1 MLIFTD
7 NPDYS
12 QRIITSPVQM
22 ASVEQ
27 RSIPEILL
35 QISRQL
41 YPEKDIFTG
50 ISESNHCFKYFFISE
65 YVSFSQY
72 DMLLRFA
79 NSGHTFRE
87 NILCFAGSG
96 INFHGFRQR
105 KWISVIGNI
114 HLSLL
119 LHPGQPVERAEI
131 AFLILAANA
140 AAQTINQLKRVQ
152 TKAKI
157 RWVNDITINRCKVG
171 GVLAQTQIQGKTID
185 KVVLGIG
192 LNVNRSPEIDNDQ
205 FVNTATHINDHT
217 DGLVYPLNEVLDI
230 LISRL
235 EYNYSAILEKKF
247 PELLDYYINHSMV
260 IGEKVEVYSDPREGR
275 STKVAEG
282 IVTGITENLE
292 LILSGQKE
300 LVRKGRIKL
309 INNA

>member
-1 MLIFTD
+1 MLIYTD
-7 NPDYS
+7 NPDYL
-12 QRIITSPVQM
+12 RHIFTSTVQLKP
-22 ASVEQ
+22 ADQ
-27 RSIPEILL
+27 KSIPEILSE
-35 QISRQL
+35 INRQL
-41 YPEKDIFTG
+41 YSDNRLYLGSTEKSSSFKHFY
-50 ISESNHCFKYFFISE
+50 ISKY
-65 YVSFSQY
+65 VPFSQY
-72 DMLLRFA
+72 DMLLQFA
-79 NSGHTFRE
+79 RSIPDFRE